1 MHMRRIPS
9 LAALVALSMGVA
21 CGDSNA
27 PDPLTLENLVG
38 TWRATQFLF
47 TQQSDPSTFFDL
59 IQNSGSVTIT
69 IAANGTYVGQ
79 QSAFGN
85 TETLSG
91 TITVSGSFVTLTD
104 DDEPGDP
111 TQFAASLIGN
121 TLTLTSSDF
130 TFDFDFDGTDEPA
143 TLTAVLQRQ

>member
-1 MHMRRIPS
+1 MHVRRIPP
-9 LAALVALSMGVA
+9 LAVLVTLGMGVA

-38 TWRATQFLF
+38 SWRATQFLF

-59 IQNSGSVTIT
+59 IQNSGTVTIT
-69 IAANGTYVGQ
+69 ISANGTYVGQ
-79 QSAFGN
+79 QSAFGS
-85 TETLSG
+85 TETSSG
-91 TITVSGSFVTLTD
+91 TITVSSRFVTLTD

-111 TQFAASLIGN
+111 TQFAATLTGN

-130 TFDFDFDGTDEPA
+130 TFDFDFNGTEEPA
-143 TLTAVLQRQ
+143 TLTAVFQRQ